1 MYTVRMD
8 KKGGEGGEE
17 EGRGGRREEEEE
29 TENIQRESK
38 EQNKGLKKSEGCKQ
52 GCFLSLPRE
61 HTTLIME
68 NKLSPSFSDLVKA
81 PCVSG
86 T

>member
-17 EGRGGRREEEEE
+17 EGRGGRRKKEEE

-38 EQNKGLKKSEGCKQ
+38 EQNKGLKKKVRAVNKVVSCYFQ
-52 GCFLSLPRE
+52 GN
-61 HTTLIME
+61 TL
-68 NKLSPSFSDLVKA
+68 L
-81 PCVSG
+81 
-86 T
+86 

>member
-8 KKGGEGGEE
+8 EKEGEGGEG
-17 EGRGGRREEEEE
+17 EGKRVRREEE
-29 TENIQRESK
+29 TENIQKESK
-38 EQNKGLKKSEGCKQ
+38 GQNKGLKKSEGCKQ

-68 NKLSPSFSDLVKA
+68 NKLSPSFSDLVKS